1 MSVNIQ
7 TAIKLILELDKKI
20 TPHHLQDLSER
31 SYLNGESLILRAK
44 NFKNSSYIITLQSLK
59 NDSILK
65 FIYKYRG
72 VCELEKTARRNLD
85 LSDPVVHFRRLKLA
99 LAETLLEN

>member
-1 MSVNIQ
+1 MGFNTQ

-20 TPHHLQDLSER
+20 TPHQFQDLSEI
-31 SYLNGESLILRAK
+31 SYMNGESLILRAK

-72 VCELEKTARRNLD
+72 VCELEKTARRD
-85 LSDPVVHFRRLKLA
+85 LNFSDPVVQFRRLKWA